1 MSPGCWPACSPS
13 SARRCSLRT
22 DRRPLPLGR
31 AVTFLRPTEAY
42 AGLTPTG
49 RSGGASSLAGPGAAF
64 ELEELEA
71 AAGEDLAFAHALVRC
86 GTEDELRAHPELRMR
101 LTLGPRKE
109 AGRWVVA
116 QEHHSFPDLSNAGA
130 ETEVRAVP
138 CTTTGSTRPPGG
150 AGFVRIRGHRAAISQ
165 RRRHH

>member
-1 MSPGCWPACSPS
+1 M
-13 SARRCSLRT
+13 
-22 DRRPLPLGR
+22 
-31 AVTFLRPTEAY
+31 
-42 AGLTPTG
+42 
-49 RSGGASSLAGPGAAF
+49 AGPGAAF

-116 QEHHSFPDLSNAGA
+116 HEHHSFADLSNAGA

-138 CTTTGSTRPPGG
+138 CTTTGSTSAAWRGRLRPCSG
-150 AGFVRIRGHRAAISQ
+150 ASGSYQSA
-165 RRRHH
+165 